1 MGTFFQDIRYG
12 IRVLAHKP
20 GFTALAVLTLALGI
34 GANTAIF
41 SVVDAVLLRPL
52 PFRDPDKL
60 VQIFETELSPG
71 NFPLTGQD
79 FLDWREQNR
88 TFQDMAVYSYQ
99 ESFNVSAIAAT
110 EPERAVVVETQA
122 NFFDLL
128 GVEPLRG
135 RAFLNG
141 EDQAGKNRVALLS
154 YGFWQRFFAGQISA
168 LNGSLKM
175 NGETYAIVGVMP
187 AWYQIPGGA
196 DLWVP
201 IDASSKG
208 LGGRGN
214 HHLRAIGRIKSGA
227 TFSQATA
234 DLRTVAAAI
243 EKQFPDSNRGET
255 AVLIPLREQITGNTR
270 GQLLTLFGVVAL
282 VLLIACVN
290 VANLLLARA
299 TGRKREFA
307 MRAALGAARG
317 RLVRQ
322 LLTESVMLALF
333 GAIPGIL
340 LAYLCVSLLGNS
352 TQMPFPRANP
362 IEVNPMV
369 LLFTLAVS
377 VGIGILFGL
386 APAIQT
392 SQVDLIDVMKSAAGR
407 AGSVSGGGKLVRDAL
422 VVTEIA
428 ASLALLAGAALLIR
442 TFANLRAVDIG
453 VNGSNVLTA
462 QILLPETGYGSYD
475 KQVAFYNQLAEKLS
489 NTAGLRAA
497 GITSEVPMAGGN
509 NGYVKIDGQPD
520 STSEGQL
527 VEWTYITPGYNR
539 TMGIP
544 LLSGREL
551 NDADLARTAD
561 DVRKINALPDNAPTP
576 VGIEIPAVIS
586 QTMAKKFWT
595 VQDAVG
601 KTFHASGT
609 PMRVVGVVPDVKIFS
624 LTRDPIPQ
632 AYLPL
637 PWTFGTRHF
646 PMIVVVR
653 GEGSPEQLT
662 GTVRSVV
669 QSLDQ
674 SLAVFAIQPM
684 KGIVAGSM
692 SQQTNQ
698 TVLLGFFAA
707 LALVLAAIGTYGV
720 MSFLVTQRT
729 GEIGIRMALGAD
741 RGRVLWLV
749 LRQGLVLA
757 LIGIAVGVVGTI
769 ATSSLLRSMLF
780 GVQSNDV
787 LTLVAA
793 SGIMGIVALA
803 ACAIPAMR
811 AMRVEPVIALRYE

>member
-12 IRVLAHKP
+12 IRVLARKP

-52 PFRDPDKL
+52 PYRDSDKL

-79 FLDWREQNR
+79 FLDWRAQNR
-88 TFQDMAVYSYQ
+88 TFQDMAVYSHQ
-99 ESFNVSAIAAT
+99 ESFNVSAVGAT
-110 EPERAVVVETQA
+110 EPERAIVVETQA

-141 EDQAGKNRVALLS
+141 EDQAGKNHVALLS

-175 NGETYAIVGVMP
+175 NGETYTIVGVMP
-187 AWYQIPGGA
+187 AWYQIPGNA

-227 TFSQATA
+227 TLSQATA

-243 EKQFPDSNRGET
+243 EKQFPDSNKGET

-307 MRAALGAARG
+307 MRAALGASRT

-333 GAIPGIL
+333 GAVPGIL
-340 LAYLCVSLLGNS
+340 LAYLCVSLLGDS

-369 LLFTLAVS
+369 LLFTIAVS

-407 AGSVSGGGKLVRDAL
+407 SGSLSGSGKLVRDAL

-462 QILLPETGYGSYD
+462 QILLPESGYGTYD

-509 NGYVKIDGQPD
+509 NGYVKIDGQPE

-576 VGIEIPAVIS
+576 AGIEIPAVIS

-601 KTFHASGT
+601 KAFHSNGT

-653 GEGSPEQLT
+653 GESSPEQLT

-684 KGIVAGSM
+684 KGIVASSM

-720 MSFLVTQRT
+720 MSYLVTQRT

-741 RGRVLWLV
+741 RKTVLWLV
-749 LRQGLVLA
+749 LRQGLMLA
-757 LIGIAVGVVGTI
+757 LVGIAVGIVGTI

-793 SGIMGIVALA
+793 SGIMGAVALA

>member
-1 MGTFFQDIRYG
+1 
-12 IRVLAHKP
+12 
-20 GFTALAVLTLALGI
+20 
-34 GANTAIF
+34 
-41 SVVDAVLLRPL
+41 
-52 PFRDPDKL
+52 
-60 VQIFETELSPG
+60 
-71 NFPLTGQD
+71 
-79 FLDWREQNR
+79 
-88 TFQDMAVYSYQ
+88 
-99 ESFNVSAIAAT
+99 
-110 EPERAVVVETQA
+110 
-122 NFFDLL
+122 
-128 GVEPLRG
+128 
-135 RAFLNG
+135 
-141 EDQAGKNRVALLS
+141 
-154 YGFWQRFFAGQISA
+154 
-168 LNGSLKM
+168 M
-175 NGETYAIVGVMP
+175 NGETYTIVGVMP
-187 AWYQIPGGA
+187 AWYQIPGNA

-243 EKQFPDSNRGET
+243 EKQFPDSNKGET

-307 MRAALGAARG
+307 MRAALGASRT

-333 GAIPGIL
+333 GAVPGIL
-340 LAYLCVSLLGNS
+340 LAYLCVSLLGDS

-369 LLFTLAVS
+369 LLFTIAVS

-407 AGSVSGGGKLVRDAL
+407 SGSVSGSGKLVRDAL

-462 QILLPETGYGSYD
+462 QILLPESGYGTYD

-551 NDADLARTAD
+551 NDADLARTAE

-576 VGIEIPAVIS
+576 AGIEIPAVIS

-601 KTFHASGT
+601 KAFHANGT

-669 QSLDQ
+669 QSLDL

-684 KGIVAGSM
+684 KGIVASSM

-720 MSFLVTQRT
+720 MSYLVTQRT

-741 RGRVLWLV
+741 RKTVLWLV
-749 LRQGLVLA
+749 LRQGLMLA
-757 LIGIAVGVVGTI
+757 LVGIAVGIVGTI

-793 SGIMGIVALA
+793 SGIMGAVALA
-803 ACAIPAMR
+803 ACAIPALR